1 MPPVTLDCAGS
12 LRIDVGMILQL
23 EPRGRIRTKRMVD
36 PPARMEHGHQ
46 PFCSFG
52 LQAPNLTQLFNR
64 MNPSQRISKPAN
76 TGRPSRTEVR
86 HCLKRSTISSIQV
99 EDPLLALWGLLLG
112 MTRLLRCARAVSIGR
127 IRTHRLQ

>member
-1 MPPVTLDCAGS
+1 MAVFSASSNERYELIAVFTKPKIRTPPPNHAVGNGNRIRKGLKRIQGVVPPVTLDCAGS
-12 LRIDVGMILQL
+12 LRIDVGMTLQL

-64 MNPSQRISKPAN
+64 MKPSQRIKS
-76 TGRPSRTEVR
+76 GEI
-86 HCLKRSTISSIQV
+86 KRY
-99 EDPLLALWGLLLG
+99 D
-112 MTRLLRCARAVSIGR
+112 
-127 IRTHRLQ
+127 